1 MYEAVAGSAQL
12 GTTRTLWWLEELL
25 GPTGGGFCVVVIVRA
40 SLDAVPGMPRGV
52 WALG

>member
-1 MYEAVAGSAQL
+1 MYREL
-12 GTTRTLWWLEELL
+12 GPTLTLGWLEELL
-25 GPTGGGFCVVVIVRA
+25 GHTGGGFCVVVIVRA